1 MAELFLLAA
10 TVFTAYYATRRAL
23 VTYLEGVDLEQA

>member
-10 TVFTAYYATRRAL
+10 TVFTAYYVTRRSL
-23 VTYLEGVDLEQA
+23 VTYLEGRELG